1 MSRVQRY
8 PPPSI
13 ESASVVSW
21 ITEKVAS
28 CLLAHAS
35 IRHTRKNLASHRCS
49 FDMRLA
55 NTTRGSIF
63 LFDAA
68 ELVPVIEAQL
78 YRSASRVIDS
88 EGRVVLR
95 GQWTGISVI
104 AACTPRERA
113 SSVDWVEL
121 GRPLRG
127 STRSRLL
134 KSMIHKQPRYPT
146 YSGRSFSRVH
156 PDSTGVKYC
165 PHRSPSTTPSR
176 RVPPADTLEYRKA
189 LLRVRNVIP
198 RPINNGY
205 THAPPVAT
213 GCGCGW
219 LAGCRR
225 VCVCVCRPRKH

>member
-1 MSRVQRY
+1 MVCRESNVIPPHPSNQR
-8 PPPSI
+8 PL
-13 ESASVVSW
+13 SV

-127 STRSRLL
+127 STPRSRLL

-156 PDSTGVKYC
+156 P
-165 PHRSPSTTPSR
+165 
-176 RVPPADTLEYRKA
+176 
-189 LLRVRNVIP
+189 
-198 RPINNGY
+198 
-205 THAPPVAT
+205 
-213 GCGCGW
+213 
-219 LAGCRR
+219 
-225 VCVCVCRPRKH
+225 